1 MRKGLGIG
9 LGLGYLATLLYLP
22 RTRGVTHIREQLPLR
37 EVAQH
42 FDLRELPHS
51 ESYIN
56 VLFGWDCIE
65 EQYPHC
71 EKSGRL
77 HFLKR
82 KMTFMIISR
91 FIGIWDFNCAIAI
104 RGWKYAR
111 DGVPKITIRITRLHE
126 ILGRDYGNK
135 IPYWGPSI
143 RFM

>member
-1 MRKGLGIG
+1 MLNPLQFQKKNAKRFRDRVRVKVLTFSTI
-9 LGLGYLATLLYLP
+9 L
-22 RTRGVTHIREQLPLR
+22 EQPPLR

-51 ESYIN
+51 ESDIN

-71 EKSGRL
+71 ETSGRL

-91 FIGIWDFNCAIAI
+91 FTGIWDFNCAIAI
-104 RGWKYAR
+104 RGTGSR
-111 DGVPKITIRITRLHE
+111 GVSFE
-126 ILGRDYGNK
+126 
-135 IPYWGPSI
+135 
-143 RFM
+143 

>member
-1 MRKGLGIG
+1 MLNPLQFQKKMRKGLGIG
-9 LGLGYLATLLYLP
+9 LGLRCLPSLLYLS
-22 RTRGVTHIREQLPLR
+22 RTRGVTHIREQPPLR

-51 ESYIN
+51 ESDIN

-91 FIGIWDFNCAIAI
+91 FTGIWDFNCAIAI
-104 RGWKYAR
+104 RGTGSR
-111 DGVPKITIRITRLHE
+111 GVSFE
-126 ILGRDYGNK
+126 
-135 IPYWGPSI
+135 
-143 RFM
+143 